1 MNCNK
6 KILNLFQ
13 VVSVIFFL
21 NCAAFPDPVT
31 SKERKAHSIGKEKV
45 RIVFIGFY
53 RYEQEKKMILER
65 LSTSGITEDPNS
77 SFEVEVILQKKEP
90 VYKYLFLHRLNFLLT
105 FLSGG
110 MVPSHIRTEQT
121 LTFRYSKLGV
131 VEGESTYQIGMDQ
144 WRGIPVVIFMITQ
157 WPNRIYKEQLIDATE
172 LEIKEI

>member
-1 MNCNK
+1 MNCK
-6 KILNLFQ
+6 HKILILLE
-13 VVSVIFFL
+13 VVSVLFFL

-31 SKERKAHSIGKEKV
+31 SKERKTHSIGKEKV
-45 RIVFIGFY
+45 RVVFIGFY
-53 RYEQEKKMILER
+53 RYEQEKKIIMDR
-65 LSTSGITEDPNS
+65 LSNAGLREDPNANS
-77 SFEVEVILQKKEP
+77 ELEVILQKKDP
-90 VYKYLFLHRLNFLLT
+90 VYKYVILHRLNFLLT

-131 VEGESTYQIGMDQ
+131 VENESKYDIGMDQ